1 MSRESL
7 FLLLADVIL
16 AIHVLFVGFVVFGLV
31 AIYAGYFLH
40 WNWIRNRL
48 FRILHLLAIGI
59 VVGQAWLGMICPLTI
74 WEMSLREAAGTSVYT
89 GSFIQYWLHKLL
101 YWDAPGWVFVALY
114 TGFGSL
120 ILASWYF
127 VRPYAPNQQSE
138 TGGQDK

>member
-16 AIHVLFVGFVVFGLV
+16 VIHVLFVGFVVFGLA
-31 AIYAGYFLH
+31 AIFAGYFLH
-40 WNWIRNRL
+40 WHWIRNRL

-59 VVGQAWLGMICPLTI
+59 VVGQAWLGVICPLTI

-89 GSFIQYWLHKLL
+89 GSFIQYWLQKLL
-101 YWDAPGWVFVALY
+101 YWHAPGWVFVALY
-114 TGFGSL
+114 TGFGCL

-127 VRPYAPNQQSE
+127 VRPYASKQQGQ
-138 TGGQDK
+138 TGSRDK